1 MSFRS
6 VVPMLCASMNGLD
19 LAIIVAYL
27 VGTTLFGCSFL
38 FRKHGGGD
46 AEGFTTG
53 SGKLPTWTVAL
64 SIFATHVSSI
74 AFLGLPA
81 KAFLTNWNP
90 YVLSLT
96 VPIAAAVAAVWFVPF
111 YRRSGNVSAYSF
123 LEGRYGVW
131 ARLYGSACF
140 LVMQSARS
148 GVILFLMALLIHTLT
163 GWSTVSVILVTGA
176 ATTVYSLMGGLSA
189 VVWTDA
195 IQSLILIV
203 GTVLCL
209 VVLGFAIPDFGG
221 GLSAA
226 FDAGKFSLGSF
237 SVADWSG
244 ETFWVIF
251 VYAMFIN
258 LQNFGIDQSFTQR
271 YVAAKSQG
279 AAAKSLLTSGFL
291 YLVNTALFVLIGTF
305 LWMYVRAHPG
315 TVPDEVLA
323 KADAVFP
330 WFIVHRLPTG
340 VSGLLVAAIIAA
352 AMSTVSATLN
362 SGATVLLAD
371 YWKRF
376 APKRTN
382 ARTDIAFLRLATAG
396 LGLFAMAVGVGVMNV
411 QSALTAFWAIQ
422 SVLSGG
428 MLGLFL
434 LAMLCRRT
442 RGAHAAVATALG
454 IAVIAWVTFGQA
466 WTGFS
471 FRLHVNLAIVLGTL
485 ALVTTGAAFSVFAKG
500 KSK

>member
-1 MSFRS
+1 
-6 VVPMLCASMNGLD
+6 MNGID
-19 LAIIVAYL
+19 LAIVIAYL
-27 VGTTLFGCSFL
+27 VGTTLFGCSFM
-38 FRKHGGGD
+38 FRRNGGGD

-53 SGKLPTWTVAL
+53 GGKLPTWTVAL

-90 YVLSLT
+90 YMLSIT

-111 YRRSGNVSAYSF
+111 YRASGSVSAYSF
-123 LEGRYGVW
+123 LEARYGTW

-148 GVILFLMALLIHTLT
+148 GVILFLMAILINALL
-163 GWSTVSVILVTGA
+163 GWPVVSIILVTGV
-176 ATTVYSLMGGLSA
+176 ATTAYSLMGGLSA

-195 IQSLILIV
+195 IQSLILIA
-203 GTVLCL
+203 GTLLCIA
-209 VVLGFAIPDFGG
+209 VLGFAIPDLGG

-226 FDAGKFSLGSF
+226 IDAGKFSLGSF
-237 SVADWSG
+237 SFADWSG

-251 VYAMFIN
+251 IYAMFIN

-291 YLVNTALFVLIGTF
+291 YLVNTALFVLIGTL
-305 LWMYVRAHPG
+305 LWMYVRANPG
-315 TVPDEVLA
+315 AVPEAVLA
-323 KADAVFP
+323 KSDAVFP
-330 WFIVHRLPTG
+330 WFIVNRLPVG

-376 APKRTN
+376 APRRTN
-382 ARTDIAFLRLATAG
+382 ARSDLVFLRLSTAG

-411 QSALTAFWAIQ
+411 TSALTAFWAIQ

-434 LAMLCRRT
+434 LALLARRA
-442 RGAHAAVATALG
+442 RGTHAAVATALAL
-454 IAVIAWVTFGQA
+454 AVIVWVTFGQG
-466 WTGFS
+466 WTGFP
-471 FRLHVNLAIVLGTL
+471 FRLHVNLAIVLGTV
-485 ALVTTGAAFSVFAKG
+485 ALVATGAALSAFAKG
-500 KSK
+500 KEGQ